1 MSHYSGV
8 LTFSTLLVATLFSL
22 YATLALSSHSIQT
35 VARAAKADTQKT
47 DLRAAILTLKEAR
60 SELGHK

>member
-1 MSHYSGV
+1 MSSYSGV
-8 LTFSTLLVATLFSL
+8 LTFSLLLVATLFSL
-22 YATLALSSHSIQT
+22 YATLALSSRGLQS
-35 VARAAKADTQKT
+35 VAQAVEKP